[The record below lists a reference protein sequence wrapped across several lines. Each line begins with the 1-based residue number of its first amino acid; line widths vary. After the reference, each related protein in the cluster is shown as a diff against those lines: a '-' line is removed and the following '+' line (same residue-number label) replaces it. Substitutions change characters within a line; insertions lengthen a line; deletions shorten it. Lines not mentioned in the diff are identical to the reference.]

1 MTLTYKVKK
10 SFPWSGQLTEKV
22 VAVMKMFG
30 LNLERLKTPITHKC
44 DITLKPGNICYIT
57 GPSGAGKT
65 VLLEALYEATPADE
79 RLRLKEIQL
88 ESDKTLI
95 DCIEGDFF
103 SALRVLS
110 RAGLSDV
117 FCVLN
122 QPSRLSEGQQYRYRL
137 ARALVSDKKFIF
149 ADEFCSNLDR
159 ITAAVIAHNIRK
171 MAVETGKTFILASSH
186 DDLLCDLLPDIVI
199 IKHLTGNTEI
209 IYRNKQRELSYC
221 R

>member
-1 MTLTYKVKK
+1 
-10 SFPWSGQLTEKV
+10 
-22 VAVMKMFG
+22 MKMFG
-30 LNLERLKTPITHKC
+30 VNLERLKAPVSHKC
-44 DITLKPGNICYIT
+44 NVSIKPGEVCYIT

-65 VLLEALYEATPADE
+65 VLLDLLYEATPADD

-171 MAVETGKTFILASSH
+171 MAGGTGKTFILASSH

-209 IYRNKQRELSYC
+209 IYRNRQGGLSYC
-221 R
+221 G